1 MNEELFYKV
10 FDVGCTLI
18 EAVMLLF
25 LMTVLTDKNIRS
37 KKSIWF
43 IIWHVIITIVLTYTI
58 HNLILKVI
66 ILSLGIAIGWCMI
79 KKIDFPTSLLVTLL
93 AMGWIISIQGMI
105 DYIISFFAGDPSFNM
120 GAFYFGSWQYT
131 VIAQMGCICFTFLF
145 CMIFWKKTFQWESK
159 DLIIIGII
167 GYMELVLISS
177 GLNKLNV
184 NGVSARGELL
194 ISLCLFWVSFFLIIH
209 FQQTSNLRMREEK
222 ENQRLQKLELEIS
235 HYQAKAEEEQKVKK
249 IYHDMKNLL
258 LAAKLTGEGA
268 ALFNTV
274 EQELSEYGQY
284 YETGNTF
291 LNVILKEKGKLAE
304 EKEIDMQLDI
314 DFSEG
319 SFIADRDIVTIFGNA
334 LDNAIEACEK
344 LPNFQ
349 RMITIKAQKI
359 RNMLSIM
366 IENSMSADNNPNL
379 HTTKEDTFLHG
390 FGLVNI
396 RESTEHYNGTCTTE
410 IGENIFILRILI
422 PIP

>member
-1 MNEELFYKV
+1 MNEVLFYKV
-10 FDVGCTLI
+10 FDAGSTLI
-18 EAVMLLF
+18 EAVMVLF
-25 LMTVLTDKNIRS
+25 LMTALTDKNIRS
-37 KKSIWF
+37 QKSIWF

-66 ILSLGIAIGWCMI
+66 ILSFVIAIGWCMI
-79 KKIDFPTSLLVTLL
+79 KKMDFPTSLLVTLL
-93 AMGWIISIQGMI
+93 AMGWIVSIQGMI

-131 VIAQMGCICFTFLF
+131 VIAQMCCICFTFLF

-177 GLNKLNV
+177 GLDKLNV

-194 ISLCLFWVSFFLIIH
+194 ISLCLFWVTFFLIIH
-209 FQQTSNLRMREEK
+209 FQQTSNLRMRAEK
-222 ENQRLQKLELEIS
+222 ENQRLQKLELEMS
-235 HYQAKAEEEQKVKK
+235 HYQVKAEEEQKVKK
-249 IYHDMKNLL
+249 LYHDMKNLL
-258 LAAKLTGEGA
+258 LAAKLSGESA
-268 ALFNTV
+268 ALFHTV

-304 EKEIDMQLDI
+304 EKEIDMQVDI

-344 LPNFQ
+344 LPDFQ

-366 IENSMSADNNPNL
+366 IENSMSADNNLSL

-396 RESTEHYNGTCTTE
+396 REATEHYNGTCTTE
-410 IGENIFILRILI
+410 MGENLFILRILI

>member
-1 MNEELFYKV
+1 
-10 FDVGCTLI
+10 
-18 EAVMLLF
+18 
-25 LMTVLTDKNIRS
+25 
-37 KKSIWF
+37 
-43 IIWHVIITIVLTYTI
+43 
-58 HNLILKVI
+58 
-66 ILSLGIAIGWCMI
+66 
-79 KKIDFPTSLLVTLL
+79 
-93 AMGWIISIQGMI
+93 MI

-131 VIAQMGCICFTFLF
+131 VIVQMGCICFTFLF

-167 GYMELVLISS
+167 GYMELVFIAA

-209 FQQTSNLRMREEK
+209 FQQTSNLRVEAEK
-222 ENQRLQKLELEIS
+222 ESQRLQKLELELS
-235 HYQAKAEEEQKVKK
+235 HYRTKAEEEQKIRK

-334 LDNAIEACEK
+334 MDNAIEACEK

-410 IGENIFILRILI
+410 IGENIFTLRILI